1 MRKLIL
7 FTLLAISFSVSA
19 QAPEGINYQAVIR
32 NGGGTLIT
40 NTTVAIRVQI
50 RQNSATGTIV
60 YQERHSALTSAYGL
74 VNLVI
79 GAGTVQSGSFATI
92 NWSTGS
98 YFVNL
103 AVDFSNGITY
113 QDFGSQKLMSVPYA
127 LYAKNSGNQLNQ
139 WRYGNIV
146 PASTLGNFGDFYLDV
161 ITGNVYYKESSTSW
175 ILTGNIKGP
184 VGPTG
189 ATGATGAA
197 GPQGAT
203 GASGTNGQNTLVKTS
218 PESAGVNCNTGGVKI
233 EYGLDANNNGVLDA
247 TEINAALTKYVCNGA
262 QGPTGLQGA
271 PGAQGQQGLQGTA
284 GATGATGLTGATGA
298 SGKNSLIKT
307 TTETAGVN
315 CTTGGVKIE
324 YGLDANSNGVLDAT
338 EINATLT
345 KYVCNGAVGATG
357 ATGSTG
363 PTGAQGQTG
372 LTGAQGIQGPAGP
385 TGAAGAQGVQGTTG
399 ATGATGPAGT
409 NGTNGTNGQNT
420 LVKTT
425 TETPGVNCTTGGIK
439 LEYGLDA
446 NSNGVLD
453 VAEVNATLTKYV
465 CNGAVGATGPS
476 GASGPAGAQGL
487 TGATGAQGAQGI
499 QGATGATGPAG
510 SNGTNGTN
518 GTNGQNTLV
527 KTTTETAGANCT
539 TGGVKLEYGL
549 DANSNGVLDMA
560 EVNATLTK
568 YVCNGAVGATG
579 AQGPTGLTGAN
590 GAQGATGQQ
599 GPIGLTG
606 TTGATGPAGTNGTN
620 GTNGINGQN
629 TVVKTT
635 TEAAGANC
643 TTGGIKLEYGLDA
656 NSNGVLDANEINATL
671 TKYVCNGTVGV
682 AGATGPQ
689 GPAGPTGATGPTGAA
704 GPQGT
709 VGPTGAVGP
718 QGNAG
723 TNGTNGVGITST
735 VDNGNGTFTL
745 NYSDGTSFTTAD
757 MTGPQGIQGLQGSQ
771 GLTGATGSQGPAGT
785 NGVGITSTVD
795 NGNGTF
801 TLSYSDGSSFT
812 TANLTGPQG
821 PVGSTGATGST
832 GAQGIAGTNGLN
844 ALIKTTAEPAGANC
858 ANGGTKIETGLDA
871 DGNGT
876 LDAGEVN
883 AGQTRYVCD
892 GSTGGSSLP
901 NGTNQGEMLYWNG
914 TSWVN
919 VPPGQTGQYLTFCY
933 NAPQWGPC
941 FAQITTTP
949 ISNITGFNAIS
960 GGQITNDG
968 GTAITA
974 RGVCW
979 DVSPTPDLSDNFT
992 TDGTGIG
999 SFTSNL
1005 INLIPNTTYNVRAYA
1020 TNSAGTIY
1028 GNQIIFTSGATLPTV
1043 NTGTSS
1049 NVSYNSATVSG
1060 EVTADGGA
1068 AVTQRGICYST
1079 SQNPTISNSFVVS
1092 GSGIGS
1098 FSSNISGLTGNTTY
1112 YARVY
1117 ATNNSGTAYGSQI
1130 SFTTF
1135 SAPAAQSCSGWN
1147 GPNATSSLM
1156 NAQGWI
1162 TATVGQSIDISM
1174 VTTHP
1179 FITCCQGPSQNCGAS
1194 SIFNPSNSNLL
1205 SYSCGGQ
1212 TISESISIPTSGI
1225 YQLTVV
1231 CGNIGYRTCNLSIE
1245 IIP

>member
-103 AVDFSNGITY
+103 AVDFANGTVY
-113 QDFGSQKLMSVPYA
+113 QDFGTQKLMSVPYA

-203 GASGTNGQNTLVKTS
+203 GASGTNGKNTLVKTS
-218 PESAGVNCNTGGVKI
+218 PESVGVNCNTGGVKI

-247 TEINAALTKYVCNGA
+247 TEINAALTKYVCHGA

-307 TTETAGVN
+307 TTETAGTN

-363 PTGAQGQTG
+363 AQGLTGA
-372 LTGAQGIQGPAGP
+372 TGAQGIQGPTGP
-385 TGAAGAQGVQGTTG
+385 TGATGAQGVQGS
-399 ATGATGPAGT
+399 TGATGPAGS

-425 TETPGVNCTTGGIK
+425 TEAAGANCTTGGIKLEYGLDANSNGVLDVAEVNATLTKYVCNGAVGATGATGAAGAQGSTGAQGPIGLTGATGAQGIQGAAGPTGATGAQGVQGSTGATGPAGSNGTNGTNGQNTLVKTTTEAAGANCTTGGIK

-579 AQGPTGLTGAN
+579 VQGPTGLTGAN
-590 GAQGATGQQ
+590 GAQGATG
-599 GPIGLTG
+599 
-606 TTGATGPAGTNGTN
+606 PAGTN
-620 GTNGINGQN
+620 
-629 TVVKTT
+629 
-635 TEAAGANC
+635 
-643 TTGGIKLEYGLDA
+643 
-656 NSNGVLDANEINATL
+656 
-671 TKYVCNGTVGV
+671 
-682 AGATGPQ
+682 
-689 GPAGPTGATGPTGAA
+689 
-704 GPQGT
+704 
-709 VGPTGAVGP
+709 
-718 QGNAG
+718 G

-735 VDNGNGTFTL
+735 VDNGDGTFTL
-745 NYSDGTSFTTAD
+745 NYSDGSSFTTAD
-757 MTGPQGIQGLQGSQ
+757 
-771 GLTGATGSQGPAGT
+771 
-785 NGVGITSTVD
+785 
-795 NGNGTF
+795 
-801 TLSYSDGSSFT
+801 
-812 TANLTGPQG
+812 LTGPQG
-821 PVGSTGATGST
+821 ATGVQ
-832 GAQGIAGTNGLN
+832 GLQGIQGPAGTNGLN
-844 ALIKTTAEPAGANC
+844 ALIKSTAEPAGANC

-871 DGNGT
+871 DVNGT

-883 AGQTRYVCD
+883 VSQTQYVCD
-892 GSTGGSSLP
+892 GIGGLIGGVGFNHFFPDGFQNASKISHTIVPMFSSGST
-901 NGTNQGEMLYWNG
+901 
-914 TSWVN
+914 
-919 VPPGQTGQYLTFCY
+919 F
-933 NAPQWGPC
+933 
-941 FAQITTTP
+941 TTTP
-949 ISNITGFNAIS
+949 YTVPSGKNLYITTMTHFMRWSCTGNGIKVNNVLLWNGGCPSVNSDATTQTPFIVGENMVVTVTMTNSCSPSLVCS
-960 GGQITNDG
+960 GE
-968 GTAITA
+968 A
-974 RGVCW
+974 R
-979 DVSPTPDLSDNFT
+979 F
-992 TDGTGIG
+992 TGILVDKNVDVILQNNSYTVPSG
-999 SFTSNL
+999 FLFIKVGTSTFPTVYTAGQTVPAGTNGY
-1005 INLIPNTTYNVRAYA
+1005 IIPN
-1020 TNSAGTIY
+1020 
-1028 GNQIIFTSGATLPTV
+1028 
-1043 NTGTSS
+1043 
-1049 NVSYNSATVSG
+1049 
-1060 EVTADGGA
+1060 
-1068 AVTQRGICYST
+1068 
-1079 SQNPTISNSFVVS
+1079 
-1092 GSGIGS
+1092 
-1098 FSSNISGLTGNTTY
+1098 
-1112 YARVY
+1112 
-1117 ATNNSGTAYGSQI
+1117 
-1130 SFTTF
+1130 
-1135 SAPAAQSCSGWN
+1135 
-1147 GPNATSSLM
+1147 
-1156 NAQGWI
+1156 
-1162 TATVGQSIDISM
+1162 
-1174 VTTHP
+1174 
-1179 FITCCQGPSQNCGAS
+1179 
-1194 SIFNPSNSNLL
+1194 
-1205 SYSCGGQ
+1205 
-1212 TISESISIPTSGI
+1212 
-1225 YQLTVV
+1225 
-1231 CGNIGYRTCNLSIE
+1231 
-1245 IIP
+1245 